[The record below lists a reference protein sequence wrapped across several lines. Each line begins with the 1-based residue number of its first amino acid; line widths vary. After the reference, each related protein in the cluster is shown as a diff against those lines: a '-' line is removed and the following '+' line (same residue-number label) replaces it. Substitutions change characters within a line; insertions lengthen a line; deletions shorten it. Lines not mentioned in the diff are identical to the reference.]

1 MLTSPS
7 STRRFASHALIAL
20 TAAAALPL
28 TASRAAQF
36 VDVHAAGPK
45 AASAVATPRPKLAA
59 GAAASAAFAGQ
70 TVSARQLP
78 YPDLGGVKIGRSDV
92 AFMDDDTVLMDGKRM
107 TIEQLDASQRSRLR
121 AAILRSRQ
129 DLVRDR
135 ERLPA
140 ELAEA
145 RREADRARSG
155 ELRRE
160 HLREIAD
167 LRRDLAELDSRGAEL
182 RSEGEDPAKR
192 RAEIL
197 RDLRE
202 AEATDIAAE
211 ERGAIEEADAGKRI
225 AELRSAERQMERL
238 LAKLNQIERR

>member
-1 MLTSPS
+1 MLTRPS
-7 STRRFASHALIAL
+7 STRRFASKALIAL
-20 TAAAALPL
+20 TFAAVLPL
-28 TASRAAQF
+28 TASRAAQS
-36 VDVHAAGPK
+36 VDVPATGPKTVSTAAAPRQNAAAG
-45 AASAVATPRPKLAA
+45 
-59 GAAASAAFAGQ
+59 ASAAFAQ
-70 TVSARQLP
+70 RTVSANQLP
-78 YPDLGGVKIGRSDV
+78 YPNLGGVRMGRNDV
-92 AFMDDDTVLMDGKRM
+92 AFMADDTILMDGKRM
-107 TIEQLDASQRSRLR
+107 TIEQLDASERARLR

-145 RREADRARSG
+145 RREADRARTG

-167 LRRDLAELDSRGAEL
+167 LRHELAELDSRAAEL

-202 AEATDIAAE
+202 EQAIDIAAE
-211 ERGAIEEADAGKRI
+211 ERDAIDEADTGKRI
-225 AELRSAERQMERL
+225 AALRSDERQLERL